1 MDLSGP
7 GGGDLAGADLAG
19 VDSGADLAR
28 PRDLAGVD
36 LASNDDLAA
45 PLDLSMPLD
54 FSAPLDLASSD
65 LSATPDLS
73 MPLDFSTPPDL
84 ATMCHP
90 PDGGTCATAPQCGC
104 PTNQTCDVTFDTG
117 GNYSGTACYATGS
130 VPNYNQCNTSNPQ
143 CAAGSGCENG
153 VCQPYCSGNPD
164 CIANGPS
171 SLCFNYLDS
180 SGNPIPGDKV
190 CSRTCDPV
198 NPQSSTSPFNACG
211 TNANCLPL
219 GNDTSDC
226 LGYTAAAGTQGASC
240 QFGFNSDITMCA
252 PGFDCLDPSGG
263 FPPTFACYKFCHTGS
278 NADCTG
284 TAAGKTCTAYSTA
297 LGGPFTV
304 GGVALG
310 YCK

>member
-1 MDLSGP
+1 MDLSGT
-7 GGGDLAGADLAG
+7 GGNTDLAGVDLAGADLAG
-19 VDSGADLAR
+19 TNSNADLAR
-28 PRDLAGVD
+28 PPTDMAM
-36 LASNDDLAA
+36 ADLAA
-45 PLDLSMPLD
+45 PLDFSMPDL
-54 FSAPLDLASSD
+54 SVPLDLASSD

-73 MPLDFSTPPDL
+73 APLDFSTANDL

-104 PTNQTCDVTFDTG
+104 PTNQTCDVTFTSAGD
-117 GNYSGTACYATGS
+117 YSGTACYATGT

-143 CAAGSGCENG
+143 CVAGSGCENG

-164 CIANGPS
+164 CTANGPS
-171 SLCFNYLDS
+171 SLCFNYVDS

-198 NPQSSTSPFNACG
+198 NPQSSSSPYNPCG
-211 TNANCLPL
+211 ANANCLPL

-226 LGYTAAAGTQGASC
+226 LGYTTASGTQGTSC

-263 FPPTFACYKFCHTGS
+263 FPPNYQCYKFCHTGS

-284 TAAGKTCTAYSTA
+284 TAAGKTCTAYSPT
-297 LGGPFTV
+297 LSV
-304 GGVALG
+304 GGVGLG
-310 YCK
+310 FCK